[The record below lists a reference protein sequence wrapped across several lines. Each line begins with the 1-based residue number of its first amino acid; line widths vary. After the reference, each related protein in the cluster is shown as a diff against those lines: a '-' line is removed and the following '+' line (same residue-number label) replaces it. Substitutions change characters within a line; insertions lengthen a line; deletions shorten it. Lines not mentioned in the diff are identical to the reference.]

1 MRLFGSSL
9 LLTLSNEDSD
19 VTSSSQC
26 WVNIRKACDGTWRC
40 HSDQPLFV
48 KTRTTFP
55 HACSPG
61 AQEPKAGG
69 SKIQGQ
75 PGLYRET
82 LSQNSKKPNNPKNK
96 QIFKT
101 CFSNYVWVFGQTRPT
116 CMCMINNLNLDNT
129 CGHFTSWSEN
139 YHFIKIHLKLV
150 RSRQRYYL
158 RLNNELWNTVS
169 FLKTCYPFCKLN
181 YLAILTF

>member
-1 MRLFGSSL
+1 MAPGG
-9 LLTLSNEDSD
+9 
-19 VTSSSQC
+19 VTQTSPC
-26 WVNIRKACDGTWRC
+26 LWR
-40 HSDQPLFV
+40 
-48 KTRTTFP
+48 
-55 HACSPG
+55 
-61 AQEPKAGG
+61 QEPHFHMPVVLVLRSLRQEDLKFKANLG
-69 SKIQGQ
+69 STERPCLK
-75 PGLYRET
+75 T
-82 LSQNSKKPNNPKNK
+82 LKKPNNPKNK